1 MALLQ
6 AEVNVKFSSFS
17 IFFFYNIFSSASRK
31 ENPFKLYSAIAHNV
45 WQGRKKEGRKEGSF
59 GRLFFFFFNKRNC
72 KREPSNTESY
82 ARSARQHMPIHDGH
96 GFLTQIRTNRV
107 RLNHTTASPG
117 TEGVSK
123 TCFLEISSSQAA

>member
-45 WQGRKKEGRKEGSF
+45 WQGRKKEGRKEGRKF
-59 GRLFFFFFNKRNC
+59 WTAFFCFF
-72 KREPSNTESY
+72 
-82 ARSARQHMPIHDGH
+82 
-96 GFLTQIRTNRV
+96 
-107 RLNHTTASPG
+107 
-117 TEGVSK
+117 
-123 TCFLEISSSQAA
+123 